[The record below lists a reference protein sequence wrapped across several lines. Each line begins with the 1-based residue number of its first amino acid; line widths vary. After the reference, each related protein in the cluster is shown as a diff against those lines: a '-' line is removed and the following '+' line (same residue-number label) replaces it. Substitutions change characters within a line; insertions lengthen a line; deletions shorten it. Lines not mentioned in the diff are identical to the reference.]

1 MEVPI
6 AHAANEVEADMIIVR
21 LRGAG
26 IDAFSK
32 GPDLPGFGA
41 SGGMGIYV
49 ADADAAR
56 ARDLLAEPEI
66 SDEELAE
73 LSEEA
78 GEEYLEPGG

>member
-32 GPDLPGFGA
+32 GADLPGFGA
-41 SGGMGIYV
+41 AGGMEIYV
-49 ADADAAR
+49 DEPDAAA
-56 ARDLLAEPEI
+56 ARELLEQPEI

-78 GEEYLEPGG
+78 GEEYGGEG

>member
-1 MEVPI
+1 MEVPV

-32 GPDLPGFGA
+32 GADLPGFGA
-41 SGGMGIYV
+41 AGGMEIYV
-49 ADADAAR
+49 EGGDEAA
-56 ARDLLAEPEI
+56 ARDLLAQPEI

-78 GEEYLEPGG
+78 GEEYGGSSA

>member
-32 GPDLPGFGA
+32 GADLPGFGA
-41 SGGMGIYV
+41 AGGMEIFVDDTDV
-49 ADADAAR
+49 AA
-56 ARDLLAEPEI
+56 ARDLLAQPEI

-78 GEEYLEPGG
+78 GEEYGPTDD